1 MSSVLVRSC
10 LGLILWGT
18 GMAAV
23 LSLAQWSGDWGHGVC
38 GPWGCGP
45 PTQALISCHLA
56 WLVFLTPPAV
66 LLLRRT
72 THFQRRLGLFL
83 ILVAAVGLLSVV
95 AYEWATW
102 WPDAREWQRTFFW
115 QRCGFCIATAIDFPV
130 LQTLAIGILL
140 LVGSLRRTQPN
151 ADNITAP
158 DMAADGAIIE
168 AS

>member
-1 MSSVLVRSC
+1 MSSVFVRNCVGLV
-10 LGLILWGT
+10 LWGT

-23 LSLAQWSGDWGHGVC
+23 LSLARWSGDWGHGVC

-102 WPDAREWQRTFFW
+102 WPDAGEWQRAFFW

-130 LQTLAIGILL
+130 LQTLAVGILL

-151 ADNITAP
+151 AHNITAP
-158 DMAADGAIIE
+158 DMAADEAIME
-168 AS
+168 AP